1 MPMASWRGWPGSA
14 TSDAGSWS
22 ASRMARASRRNAC
35 PRPRGPSASQAVCA
49 CRARSTA
56 AATSPGPVTGTSAS
70 SAPVAGAMTRRG
82 VRTAEDPGAETVTRL
97 VVRHFQL
104 PGLFRALALPGRSG
118 SGALS
123 RGHPSLVRGEVL
135 FERVR
140 IVSPETSHRRG
151 QGRPGR
157 ARPWRQ
163 DRRPGAGGRWTRGH
177 LHGTAPDPRDDRCD
191 GGAGVRGRRGP
202 VGDVWGPHDAVPRR
216 DGGAGGARGS
226 RRRGIRARHRAPCR
240 SRRAEAAGRRRDL
253 PPGRVD
259 LGDRPMD
266 RPGTAPTRGRSRRLS
281 GMTFRNWFGMTTAG
295 LLAAG
300 VAMLAL
306 PARSLAFANTETEE
320 EFISRALQSAL
331 EKHGGDVNRC
341 FEKALADRLDVA
353 GKVELS
359 VDVGD
364 EGKVTRAVAV
374 DHDATTPVLLA
385 CLEASTATWVIPGV
399 APGTTVIL
407 PLAFEGQAAQFS
419 IKTADAPEH
428 GPGAGGKGKAKAKG
442 PTPAF
447 TVKVLVDEAT
457 MRARQAS
464 LSLLTIE
471 PANRIAMHK
480 HPGAE
485 LLYIRKGRARVL
497 G

>member
-1 MPMASWRGWPGSA
+1 M
-14 TSDAGSWS
+14 
-22 ASRMARASRRNAC
+22 
-35 PRPRGPSASQAVCA
+35 
-49 CRARSTA
+49 
-56 AATSPGPVTGTSAS
+56 TGK
-70 SAPVAGAMTRRG
+70 RF
-82 VRTAEDPGAETVTRL
+82 RL
-97 VVRHFQL
+97 V
-104 PGLFRALALPGRSG
+104 
-118 SGALS
+118 
-123 RGHPSLVRGEVL
+123 
-135 FERVR
+135 
-140 IVSPETSHRRG
+140 
-151 QGRPGR
+151 
-157 ARPWRQ
+157 
-163 DRRPGAGGRWTRGH
+163 
-177 LHGTAPDPRDDRCD
+177 
-191 GGAGVRGRRGP
+191 
-202 VGDVWGPHDAVPRR
+202 
-216 DGGAGGARGS
+216 
-226 RRRGIRARHRAPCR
+226 
-240 SRRAEAAGRRRDL
+240 
-253 PPGRVD
+253 
-259 LGDRPMD
+259 
-266 RPGTAPTRGRSRRLS
+266 
-281 GMTFRNWFGMTTAG
+281 TAG
-295 LLAAG
+295 TLAAG
-300 VAMLAL
+300 VALLAL

-320 EFISRALQSAL
+320 EFVSRALQSAL

-341 FEKALADRLDVA
+341 FEKALADTLDVA

-374 DHDATTPVLLA
+374 DHNATTPVLLA

-428 GPGAGGKGKAKAKG
+428 GPGAGGKGKAQAKG
-442 PTPAF
+442 PAPAF

-497 G
+497 GPTGVNPEVLPEGSAIFIPAGMPHVIENMVRSAPVEILQVFAPLGPERVYRDPKDEKGRADFDVIRDPKKAVVPSGAHFTVESFEKAPVHATAGGKIKVHALFDPANSGSDAASASVVEFAPGTEIARHSHDGSAEIVYILSGSGEVTIGSEKIPFGGDQVIHIPEGQPHAVKFTGGEKTTALQIFAPAGPEQKYKMPAGKK